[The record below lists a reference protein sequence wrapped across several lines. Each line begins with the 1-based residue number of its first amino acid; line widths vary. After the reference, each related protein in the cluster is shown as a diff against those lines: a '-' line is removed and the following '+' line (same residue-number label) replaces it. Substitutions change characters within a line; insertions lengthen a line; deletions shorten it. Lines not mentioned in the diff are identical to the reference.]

1 MGVPGF
7 VAESS
12 ICDAATYG
20 ERTAVHGMYQRSEER
35 VYPADYVDQA
45 CLSGC
50 LQDCGSICVGG
61 GKAGCI
67 AQCRAENAECKES
80 CTFPGNPPG
89 NGGSNPCAPG
99 TPCGGGC
106 CAAGSTCGSV
116 GGTAVCCPPGFPVAC
131 GGGSCCAAGSVCSTV
146 VGTTTTVCCPTAF
159 PVARAVPFLGIRCF
173 PF

>member
-7 VAESS
+7 VAERS
-12 ICDAATYG
+12 ICEAATYG
-20 ERTAVHGMYQRSEER
+20 EWTAVHSMYQQSEGK

-61 GKAGCI
+61 KAGCI
-67 AQCRAENAECKES
+67 AQCRADNAECTES
-80 CTFPGNPPG
+80 CTFPGDPPG
-89 NGGSNPCAPG
+89 TGGNPCGSG

-106 CAAGSTCGSV
+106 CSAGFTCGSV

-131 GGGSCCAAGSVCSTV
+131 GGGSCCPASSVCSTV

-159 PVARAVPFLGIRCF
+159 PVARSVPFLGIRCF